1 MDRMRVAAATL
12 NQTPLDW
19 VGNRNRIITKIEEA
33 QSLEVA
39 LLCFP
44 ELCVSGYNC
53 EDMFFS
59 LHTCRMA
66 EASVLA
72 LLPHTKNMAIVLG
85 LPVYLQGAVYNCA
98 CFIQDGQVL
107 GINPKKILPR
117 EGVHYEARWFEA
129 WQFGRRVETVFAG
142 ASVPFGDVRY
152 QFGNVGVGVE
162 ICEEAWGSEGAAAA
176 HALAGIEIVVNPS
189 ASHFALGKY
198 RTRET
203 LVADASRSMRVHY
216 IYTNL
221 VGLEAGRLVYDGG
234 TIIGECGDLTV
245 RGRRFGFTDGDLTV
259 HDLDLDMARVS
270 KLRSRSVQHLRPEK
284 REGLAVE
291 AAKLRRI
298 SSKTPAVPVQYQAD
312 GPGVESP
319 EQEFCWVVML
329 GLFDYMRKT
338 KSQGFVVSLSGGCD
352 SSACATLIAHMVAQS
367 LKELG
372 SDVLA
377 SRLGIAAPPAKD
389 DPQAWIATIL
399 NTVYQ
404 ATENSGPVTA
414 EAATKLSKQLG
425 ANFHH
430 VNVQQNVDLYAE
442 QVSQILGRSLNWQQD
457 DLALQNIQARA
468 RAPLVWMLANIKRAI
483 LISTSNRSEAAVG
496 YATMDGD
503 TSGGLAPIA
512 GIDKSFLRRWLQWA
526 ETSCQLGLGP
536 LSSLSF
542 VNRQAPTAELRP
554 SQASQTDEADLMPYD
569 ILTFIEKCYVRDR
582 MDPLSILSAMEQ
594 HFHDVDSK
602 TALRYLRRFLRLWG
616 LNQWKRERY
625 APSFHIDDL
634 SLDPKSWCRFPILSG
649 PLEDNLEP
657 EPTPP
662 G

>member
-19 VGNRNRIITKIEEA
+19 VGNRNRIIEKINQA
-33 QSLEVA
+33 QSYEVA

-44 ELCVSGYNC
+44 ELCISGYSC

-66 EASVLA
+66 EASVSA
-72 LLPHTKNMAIVLG
+72 ILPFTKNMAVVLG

-98 CFIQDGQVL
+98 CFIQDGRVL

-129 WQFGRRVETVFAG
+129 WQFGRREETVFAG
-142 ASVPFGDVRY
+142 MTVPFGDVRY

-221 VGLEAGRLVYDGG
+221 VGLEAGRLIYDGG
-234 TIIGECGDLTV
+234 TIIGECGELTA
-245 RGRRFGFTDGDLTV
+245 RGRRFGFSDGELTV

-270 KLRSRSVQHLRPEK
+270 KLRSRSVQHLKPEK

-291 AAKLRRI
+291 ASDLRRLHA
-298 SSKTPAVPVQYQAD
+298 KTPPIPAELRAA
-312 GPGVESP
+312 GTGVESP
-319 EQEFCWVVML
+319 EEEFCWAVML

-338 KSQGFVVSLSGGCD
+338 KSKGFVVSLSGGCD
-352 SSACATLIAHMVAQS
+352 SSACATLIAHMMAQA
-367 LKELG
+367 LRELG
-372 SDVLA
+372 AEALA
-377 SRLGIAAPPAKD
+377 ERLGIAAPESKL
-389 DPQAWIATIL
+389 DPQAWVQAVLT
-399 NTVYQ
+399 TVYQ
-404 ATENSGPVTA
+404 ATKNSGTVTA
-414 EAATKLSKQLG
+414 EAAKQLATSLG
-425 ANFHH
+425 AAFHH
-430 VNVQQNVDLYAE
+430 INVQENVDLYARE
-442 QVSQILGRSLNWQQD
+442 VSQMLDRPLTWEHD

-468 RAPLVWMLANIKRAI
+468 RAPLVWMLANIKHAI

-512 GIDKSFLRRWLQWA
+512 GIDKSFLRRWLRWA
-526 ETSCQLGLGP
+526 EHDCQLGLGP
-536 LSSLSF
+536 LASLSY
-542 VNRQAPTAELRP
+542 VNQQAPTAELRP
-554 SQASQTDEADLMPYD
+554 SEASQTDEADLMPYD

-582 MDPLSILSAMEQ
+582 MDPLSILSAMEHQ
-594 HFHDVDSK
+594 FADVNEK
-602 TALRYLRRFLRLWG
+602 TALGYLRRFLRLWG
-616 LNQWKRERY
+616 RNQWKRERY
-625 APSFHIDDL
+625 APSFHVDDL

-649 PLEDNLEP
+649 PLEDNLGP
-657 EPTPP
+657 EQVAP
-662 G
+662 